1 LSKASG
7 EKLAASQ
14 SRSNIHDNNGRDRV
28 QIMNELS
35 ETRDEEFESHKSIND
50 QTTGLG
56 IRVEQQPSRYRGD
69 NDKKQ
74 IGPNDGCSSD
84 GDILPS
90 AVPAGDN
97 GSQFHEA
104 SDDKSQSKNIGLGIN
119 VYGVCEPFRHGDEED
134 EQPQDQEVDPEDVNA
149 LVKVL
154 RSAWKISPA
163 SRALEMG
170 LFLLTQPANPT
181 NDAGETAGVESTEA
195 VEGPQLPT
203 EVIETAADGS
213 KESELPV
220 ILRLITGEGEY
231 IEEVATHIVTA
242 KNVVV
247 DVGKVEATLAPASSR
262 DVVPMPAP
270 LSVAARVAVPRKVA
284 ASSSSQPP
292 TASLKTS
299 RDLLDEIDDL
309 LEVNYRGQA
318 ESFNKK
324 ISGASAARSFSTHS
338 SAAATSLRA
347 PTNSTAPT
355 SNDNDTPSRLAGG
368 LIHRFPGLRTPGTP
382 NQILIHSFAVRHGID
397 TEFQKAASA
406 IKKGPPPPSPHVTY
420 GHRFYT
426 LVNDSQQLTVGDSRL
441 QPTCIP
447 EPVRRGIFYF
457 SDTEREYIDQLVH
470 NEPRGCEQHPNCIEC
485 YNTEY
490 AYLENKIMPTTM
502 PPEERNR
509 IISNNRSLR
518 NIKNVRTD
526 SQCYIPLSR

>member
-1 LSKASG
+1 
-7 EKLAASQ
+7 
-14 SRSNIHDNNGRDRV
+14 
-28 QIMNELS
+28 
-35 ETRDEEFESHKSIND
+35 
-50 QTTGLG
+50 
-56 IRVEQQPSRYRGD
+56 
-69 NDKKQ
+69 
-74 IGPNDGCSSD
+74 
-84 GDILPS
+84 
-90 AVPAGDN
+90 
-97 GSQFHEA
+97 
-104 SDDKSQSKNIGLGIN
+104 
-119 VYGVCEPFRHGDEED
+119 
-134 EQPQDQEVDPEDVNA
+134 
-149 LVKVL
+149 
-154 RSAWKISPA
+154 
-163 SRALEMG
+163 
-170 LFLLTQPANPT
+170 
-181 NDAGETAGVESTEA
+181 
-195 VEGPQLPT
+195 
-203 EVIETAADGS
+203 VIETAVDGR
-213 KESELPV
+213 KEPELPV
-220 ILRLITGEGEY
+220 IPRLITGEGDY
-231 IEEVATHIVTA
+231 IEEAAKHIVTA

-247 DVGKVEATLAPASSR
+247 DVGRVEATLASAGSR

-292 TASLKTS
+292 TKTS
-299 RDLLDEIDDL
+299 RDLLDEIDNL

-318 ESFNKK
+318 ESFNRK

-368 LIHRFPGLRTPGTP
+368 LIRRFPGLRSPDTP

-397 TEFQKAASA
+397 TELHKAASA

-426 LVNDSQQLTVGDSRL
+426 VVNDSQQLAVGDSRL
-441 QPTCIP
+441 QPVCLP
-447 EPVRRGIFYF
+447 EPVRCGIFYF

-470 NEPRGCEQHPNCIEC
+470 SEPRGCEQHPNCIEC

-518 NIKNVRTD
+518 NIKNVCSD
-526 SQCYIPLSR
+526 SQYYIPLSR